1 MNATPFPRRSGA
13 MVVFVLLLA
22 AALPA
27 VAAPRLTAVS
37 LKQGNSQLKFSRSAA
52 RLAWG
57 VENPDREPAVVT
69 LQIKPDSGHGDAI
82 YARRLTI
89 PAQSFLE
96 GSYLV
101 VINDTT
107 RFHVELLQNKVRI
120 DKDDILV
127 RGTVTR
133 RMNIAVLDD
142 GTQSTGAGEIIKNK
156 ALDRTVTFTTIRQ
169 PNLPDHWAEY
179 QSFDML
185 ILLRPDLS
193 SYSPAQMIAIR
204 DYIMQGGYA
213 LLATPAVARQLA
225 DTMLHD
231 FLPATPVAETRLP
244 DLDLLCRSFG
254 VKPPPP
260 QPDRDADG
268 FPTKRPRPDFLVMTP
283 LTGTAPVLSTDGR
296 PVFSLRRLGCGT
308 IAMLAFDPF
317 QAGNADLRLI
327 APVWNAILRHANY
340 QPTIVAPDLPGKIN
354 QTLQLL
360 QGYAIPPVPVIVQIF
375 FLYVL
380 VGMAILG
387 VAFHFRR
394 HALGWLLL
402 CVYGAVITAL
412 VFVRSRDIS
421 TNQAKHAITT
431 ISTSVWDGE
440 PGPTHATSL
449 LFSKNDCR
457 PTLVADNRQTF
468 IQAQPPG
475 PRLREIGALAPSPWW
490 ITSDNQ
496 EVRLERL
503 ALQQY
508 RPRTLVWRHTRDG
521 YGAAPAARPALTILP
536 DGRSRLLPWA
546 LPKALAGASRAAL
559 IFPDRHRI
567 IDLADATVTDSGEA
581 GQVEA
586 DTVFTS
592 VLDYITSLRF
602 QYPCLALVATRRQA
616 SDSPVKVVPEEGEAP
631 FTAYNYDITFIPVDI
646 EASEARALGPEFFS
660 CHIPDKSFF
669 RSYFRYGKW
678 ENIVVQGS
686 AATDYTVDF
695 QIVAEVCPTA
705 CPRLAVSVEA
715 VVPGNHTT
723 FDVNLETVDGRILTP
738 VERRGP
744 TYVFDTAGQAVIS
757 PQEQRF
763 RAIIKATSAQL
774 KNSPSQPASR
784 TLFWRIAN
792 LTASASYSSPS
803 PDNTNRP

>member
-1 MNATPFPRRSGA
+1 MNATPFSRRSGA
-13 MVVFVLLLA
+13 LVVFLLLIA
-22 AALPA
+22 AAVPA
-27 VAAPRLTAVS
+27 FSAPRLTAVS

-52 RLAWG
+52 RLSWG

-82 YARRLTI
+82 YARQLTI
-89 PAQSFLE
+89 PAHSFLE

-169 PNLPDHWAEY
+169 PNLADHWAEY
-179 QSFDML
+179 QSFDL
-185 ILLRPDLS
+185 LVLLRPDLS

-213 LLATPAVARQLA
+213 LLATPAVALQLSN
-225 DTMLHD
+225 TMLHD
-231 FLPATPVAETRLP
+231 FLSATPVAETRLP
-244 DLDLLCRSFG
+244 DLDLICRSFG

-268 FPTKRPRPDFLVMTP
+268 FPTKKPRPDFLVMAP
-283 LTGTAPVLSTDGR
+283 LTGMTSLIDADGR
-296 PVFSLRRLGCGT
+296 PIFCLRRLGCGT
-308 IAMLAFDPF
+308 VAMLAFDPF
-317 QAGNADLRLI
+317 RAGNADLRLI
-327 APVWNAILRHANY
+327 APIWNAILRHSNY
-340 QPTIVAPDLPGKIN
+340 QPTIVGPDLPGKIN

-360 QGYAIPPVPVIVQIF
+360 QGYAIPPVSVILQIF

-380 VGMAILG
+380 VGIAILG
-387 VAFHFRR
+387 IAFHFRR
-394 HALGWLLL
+394 HALGWMLL
-402 CVYGAVITAL
+402 CAYGAVITAL

-421 TNQAKHAITT
+421 TNQARHAITT

-440 PGPTHATSL
+440 PGPTQATSL

-457 PTLVADNRQTF
+457 PTLVADNRHTF

-475 PRLREIGALAPSPWW
+475 PRLREVGALAPSPWW
-490 ITSDNQ
+490 ITSNNK

-521 YGAAPAARPALTILP
+521 YGAEPATRPVVSILP
-536 DGRSRLLPWA
+536 DGRSQLQPWA
-546 LPKALAGASRAAL
+546 LPKTLANATRAAL
-559 IFPDRHRI
+559 VFPDSHRI

-581 GQVEA
+581 GKVEA

-602 QYPCLALVATRRQA
+602 QHPCLALVATSHLA
-616 SDSPVKVVPEEGEAP
+616 KNSPVRVIPEEGSAP
-631 FTAYNYDITFIPVDI
+631 FTVYNYDITFIPVDL
-646 EASEARALGPEFFS
+646 ETSQARALGSEFFS
-660 CHIPDKSFF
+660 YHIPDKSFF
-669 RSYFRYGKW
+669 RSYFRYGEW
-678 ENIVVQGS
+678 ENIIVQG
-686 AATDYTVDF
+686 TPVNDYTIDF
-695 QIVAEVCPTA
+695 HVIAEVFPAA
-705 CPRLAVSVEA
+705 CQRLEVSVEA
-715 VVPGNHTT
+715 VVPGNHTV
-723 FDVNLETVDGRILTP
+723 FDVNLATLDGRVLTP

-744 TYVFDTAGQAVIS
+744 AYVFDTAGQAVIS
-757 PQEQRF
+757 PREQRF
-763 RAIIKATSAQL
+763 RAILKATSAQL
-774 KNSPSQPASR
+774 QSSPSLPASR

-792 LTASASYSSPS
+792 LSARASYSSPS